1 MSEGSIPFFSSDSK
15 LLFVYEEGNQQV
27 QVKAFNDKHLYDFNP
42 CVPLEVVRTTATLDV
57 FFFVGRILSADI
69 L

>member
-1 MSEGSIPFFSSDSK
+1 MSEGSIPFFSFDRK
-15 LLFVYEEGNQQV
+15 LLFGYEEGNQQV
-27 QVKAFNDKHLYDFNP
+27 QVKAFNDKDLYDFNR
-42 CVPLEVVRTTATLDV
+42 CVPLEVVRTPATLDV